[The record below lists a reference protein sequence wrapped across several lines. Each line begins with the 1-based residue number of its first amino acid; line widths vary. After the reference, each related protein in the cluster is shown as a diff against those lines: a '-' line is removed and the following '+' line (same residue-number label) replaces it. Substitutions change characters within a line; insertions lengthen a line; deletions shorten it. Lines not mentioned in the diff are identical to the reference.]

1 MRPSCLPRNL
11 GSNAALQLG
20 MARLPVAKT
29 YKLYIGGSFPRSE
42 SGRTLPMKGS
52 DGAIVAHAS
61 KASRKDLREAVGA
74 ARKAQPG
81 WAGATAYLRGQILY
95 RMAEM
100 LEGKRAEF
108 VGMLDGGAEADEE
121 VTAAIDR
128 LVAFAGWTDKFAQV
142 LGCQNAVAAPYWNIT
157 VPEPVGVVGVV
168 CPGERPLLAM
178 VSLLAPA
185 ICAGN
190 TTVVISPANP
200 AVVSTF
206 GEVCHTS
213 DLPGGVV
220 NLLTGDL
227 GELLPFLA
235 QHRDVEAIHAAGVT
249 VEQSKLLQLGTA
261 DNLKRVK
268 VREGVD
274 WADADECCS
283 PGWIEPL
290 VEFKTVWHPIGA

>member
-1 MRPSCLPRNL
+1 
-11 GSNAALQLG
+11 
-20 MARLPVAKT
+20 MAQRLPIAKT
-29 YKLYIGGSFPRSE
+29 YKIYIGGAFPRSE
-42 SGRTLPMKGS
+42 SGRSLPITGR
-52 DGAIVAHAS
+52 DGRVIGHS
-61 KASRKDLREAVGA
+61 CKASRKDLRDAVAA

-81 WAGATAYLRGQILY
+81 WAAATAYLRGQVLY

-100 LEGKRAEF
+100 LEGKRSEF
-108 VGMLDGGAEADEE
+108 ISMLEEGIEATRHQGIRPDAE
-121 VTAAIDR
+121 VTASIDR

-157 VPEPVGVVGVV
+157 VPEPMGVVGVV
-168 CPGERPLLAM
+168 CPAGPPLLSM

-190 TTVVISPANP
+190 AAVVLSPGNA

-220 NLLTGDL
+220 NLLTGEV

-235 QHRDVEAIHAAGVT
+235 QHRDVEGIHAAGVT
-249 VEQSKLLQLGTA
+249 AEHAKLLHLGAA

-268 VREGVD
+268 VRGDVE
-274 WADADECCS
+274 WMNADECCS
-283 PGWIEPL
+283 PYWIEPL
-290 VEFKTVWHPIGA
+290 IEYKTVWHPIGS